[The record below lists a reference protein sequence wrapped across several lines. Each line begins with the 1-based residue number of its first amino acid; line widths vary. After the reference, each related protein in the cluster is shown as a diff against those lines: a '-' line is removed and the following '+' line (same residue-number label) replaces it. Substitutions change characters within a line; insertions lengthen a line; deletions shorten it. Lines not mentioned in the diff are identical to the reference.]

1 MIKRI
6 VAWAID
12 RSAAMNTLMVAI
24 ILAGVFSFG
33 VMRRESFPEFEL
45 EIILVSV
52 PYPGAAPAVTEEGI
66 CQKLESAIHPIAGI
80 KQLTSVAAEGVGY
93 AVVEIYPGEDAQKI
107 LNEIRGAVDRIP
119 SLPQLAENKDVRQI
133 TMRNPAIR
141 VGVLG
146 PQSVSGI
153 EAELELRNLTEEIRQ
168 ELLIQKPLS
177 KPGLQGMFDF
187 FTVNP
192 EQPVVTQAD
201 ILGAKPYQ
209 IDVEIREQDLRK
221 YNLSLK
227 QVAQIL
233 RQENIDIPGGTL
245 RSEVGDVSLQAK
257 NKGVTGEE
265 IAELPLL
272 RTNGEAVL
280 KVKDIANVYDGFA
293 DVDSIDDVNGHPAKV
308 ISVMRSPSEDI
319 LRIADAV
326 HHYVDE
332 RNQTMPPGYKL
343 EVWFD
348 QSVYVEERM
357 DLLMTNGLQGLLL
370 VFVVLALF
378 LELRLAFWVAMGI
391 PISVLGAGIVL
402 IYMGQTI
409 NMISMFAFLLALG
422 IVVDDAIVVGEN
434 IYRYQEKGLKP
445 LQAAIEG
452 TAEVFPAVSAS
463 VSTTIIAFA
472 PLLFIAG
479 IMGKFF
485 AVMPAAVIAMLA
497 ISLFECVLIL
507 PAHLGHAS
515 GRIESVIRWIFTP
528 VRPLLWLI
536 QKANQSASW
545 CLNKVIHQFYM
556 PSLRISLKFPL
567 IPISVATALLV
578 ITIVVVV
585 RGVIPFVFF
594 PKMDSFVLSAK
605 VVFPDGTPSSVP
617 DAATKELEAV
627 ALQLKKEVS
636 PEREL
641 YKVVHRAVGHA
652 TGLASDGVSSGEA
665 GSFIGVVDIELVDS
679 SERSYTSQE
688 LISKWRELAPKFPD
702 AESLVFTEGGG
713 PGGPGGK
720 SIEFKL
726 LAPTKKM
733 AELEAAAADCVAFLN
748 AKPGVADVE
757 DDIQIGKEEYRFKI
771 KEDAQVMGI
780 STAEL
785 ADAVR
790 GAFYGEEVM
799 RLQRGRHEVKLMVRY
814 PEQQRRRLLSLSDI
828 RVRGNDKAERPITEV
843 AEITKVREFAELNR
857 VNQLRSITI
866 TGDVDRT
873 QGVTPNQIF
882 QQDMNFVAVVR
893 TEYESLSSDRKEE
906 LGISAEPFD
915 VILDQLVDS
924 DSEVNT
930 PVFRALIMAPVI
942 EALNN
947 NLVELYDDLD
957 KLNVDFTEPEK
968 NRFEAVQADIDICIE
983 QLRDGTLLDEKGTIQ
998 EFIDF
1003 VPALNDLNSLKRLL
1017 YMERS
1022 FMNFFEST
1030 IKRKYPNVYIKFE
1043 GQAQQQK
1050 ESIDSMTTGF
1060 IVAMLVIFFVLTLQ
1074 FKSYLQPFLI
1084 MSIIPFGLI
1093 GAVWGHFFMGL
1104 EVTLFSLCGIVALMG
1119 VVINDSIVLIDYI
1132 NKHGK
1137 RDEDILTALV
1147 ESGRDRFR
1155 PVLLTSVTT
1164 VAGLL
1169 PLLLET
1175 SFQAQVLIPM
1185 ATSLCFGLILG
1196 TALILYLIPTFYVLY
1211 YKLTH
1216 VLSHKS
1222 HAVAMDVADLSIPP

>member
-12 RSAAMNTLMVAI
+12 RSAAMNTLMIAI
-24 ILAGVFSFG
+24 ILAGIFSFG

-45 EIILVSV
+45 EIILVTV

-80 KQLTSVAAEGVGY
+80 KKLTSVAAEGVGY

-119 SLPQLAENKDVRQI
+119 SLPQLAENKDVRQV

-146 PQSVSGI
+146 PKGSVSK
-153 EAELELRNLTEEIRQ
+153 EAEMELRNLTEEIRQ
-168 ELLIQKPLS
+168 ELLVQKPVRKS
-177 KPGLQGMFDF
+177 GIEGVFQF
-187 FTVNP
+187 FTTNP

-201 ILGAKPYQ
+201 IVGAKPFQ

-245 RSEVGDVSLQAK
+245 RSEVGDVSLQSK

-272 RTNGEAVL
+272 RTNGEVVL
-280 KVKDIANVYDGFA
+280 KVKDIATVYDGFA
-293 DVDSIDDVNGHPAKV
+293 DVDSIDDVNGHPANV

-319 LRIADAV
+319 LRITESV
-326 HHYVDE
+326 HQYVE
-332 RNQTMPPGYKL
+332 QRNETMPPGYKL

-348 QSVYVEERM
+348 QSLYVEERM

-370 VFVVLALF
+370 VFLVLALF
-378 LELRLAFWVAMGI
+378 LEFRLAFWVAMGI

-402 IYMGQTI
+402 IYLGQTI
-409 NMISMFAFLLALG
+409 NMISLFAFLLALG

-445 LQAAIEG
+445 LQAAVEG

-463 VSTTIIAFA
+463 VTTTIIAFA

-507 PAHLGHAS
+507 PSHLGHTS
-515 GRIESVIRWIFTP
+515 GRIEAFIRWIFIP
-528 VRPLLWLI
+528 IRPLLWLI
-536 QKANQSASW
+536 KKANQGATW
-545 CLNKVIHQFYM
+545 CLTTVIQRIYI
-556 PSLRISLKFPL
+556 PSLRGALRFPMIPLSL
-567 IPISVATALLV
+567 ATALLV
-578 ITIVVVV
+578 ITIVVVAK
-585 RGVIPFVFF
+585 GVIPFVFF

-605 VVFPDGTPSSVP
+605 IVFPDGTPASIP
-617 DAATKELEAV
+617 DRATKELEAV
-627 ALQLKKEVS
+627 ANQLKQKLS
-636 PEREL
+636 PDRDL
-641 YKVVHRAVGHA
+641 YKVVHRAVGHN
-652 TGLASDGVSSGEA
+652 TGLSSDGVSSGDS

-679 SERSYTSQE
+679 SERDFTSQQ
-688 LISKWRELAPKFPD
+688 LISMWRELSPDFPD
-702 AESLVFTEGGG
+702 AESLTFSEGGG

-720 SIEFKL
+720 AIEFKL
-726 LAPTKKM
+726 LAPMKKM
-733 AELEAAAADCVAFLN
+733 KELEAAAADCVAFL
-748 AKPGVADVE
+748 ASKPGVADIQ
-757 DDIQIGKEEYRFKI
+757 DDIQLGKEEYRFKV

-780 STAEL
+780 STADL

-814 PEQQRRRLLSLSDI
+814 PEEQRRRLLSLSNV
-828 RVRGNDKAERPITEV
+828 RVRGADKAERPITEV

-866 TGDVDRT
+866 AGDVDVT
-873 QGVTPNQIF
+873 QGVTSNMIYYA
-882 QQDMNFVAVVR
+882 NI
-893 TEYESLSSDRKEE
+893 
-906 LGISAEPFD
+906 G
-915 VILDQLVDS
+915 
-924 DSEVNT
+924 
-930 PVFRALIMAPVI
+930 
-942 EALNN
+942 
-947 NLVELYDDLD
+947 
-957 KLNVDFTEPEK
+957 
-968 NRFEAVQADIDICIE
+968 
-983 QLRDGTLLDEKGTIQ
+983 DGK
-998 EFIDF
+998 
-1003 VPALNDLNSLKRLL
+1003 K
-1017 YMERS
+1017 S
-1022 FMNFFEST
+1022 FMEYFQT
-1030 IKRKYPNVYIKFE
+1030 DIKEKYPDVYIKFE

-1050 ESIDSMTTGF
+1050 ESIDSMITGF

-1137 RDEDILTALV
+1137 RDEDILETLV

-1169 PLLLET
+1169 PLLVET

-1196 TALILYLIPTFYVLY
+1196 TILILYLVPTFYLLY
-1211 YKLTH
+1211 HKLTH
-1216 VLSHKS
+1216 LLPARYEQVDIANIEL
-1222 HAVAMDVADLSIPP
+1222 PPS

>member
-12 RSAAMNTLMVAI
+12 RSAAMNTLMLAI
-24 ILAGVFSFG
+24 ILAGLFSFG

-52 PYPGAAPAVTEEGI
+52 PYPGAAPAVTEESI

-93 AVVEIYPGEDAQKI
+93 AIVEIYPGEDAQKI

-168 ELLIQKPLS
+168 ELLVQKPLAKS
-177 KPGLQGMFDF
+177 GLQGLFDF

-233 RQENIDIPGGTL
+233 RQENIDIPGGIL

-272 RTNGEAVL
+272 RTNGEVVL

-293 DVDSIDDVNGHPAKV
+293 DVDSIDDVNGHPANV

-326 HHYVDE
+326 HQYVEE

-370 VFVVLALF
+370 VFFVLALF

-507 PAHLGHAS
+507 PAHLGHES
-515 GRIESVIRWIFTP
+515 GRIESVIRWILTP
-528 VRPLLWLI
+528 FRPLLWLI
-536 QKANQSASW
+536 QKANQGASW
-545 CLNKVIHQFYM
+545 CLHKVIHQLYM

-578 ITIVVVV
+578 ITLVVVA

-679 SERSYTSQE
+679 SERRYTSQE
-688 LISKWRELAPKFPD
+688 LISKWRELAPEFPD

-780 STAEL
+780 STAQL

-814 PEQQRRRLLSLSDI
+814 PEEQRRRLLSLSDV
-828 RVRGNDKAERPITEV
+828 RVRGNDKAERPISEV

-873 QGVTPNQIF
+873 QGVTSNMI
-882 QQDMNFVAVVR
+882 
-893 TEYESLSSDRKEE
+893 YH
-906 LGISAEPFD
+906 
-915 VILDQLVDS
+915 
-924 DSEVNT
+924 
-930 PVFRALIMAPVI
+930 
-942 EALNN
+942 
-947 NLVELYDDLD
+947 
-957 KLNVDFTEPEK
+957 
-968 NRFEAVQADIDICIE
+968 ADIG
-983 QLRDGTLLDEKGTIQ
+983 DGK
-998 EFIDF
+998 
-1003 VPALNDLNSLKRLL
+1003 K
-1017 YMERS
+1017 S
-1022 FMNFFEST
+1022 FMDYYNQD
-1030 IKRKYPNVYIKFE
+1030 IKEKYPNVYIKFE

-1050 ESIDSMTTGF
+1050 ESIDSMITGF

-1137 RDEDILTALV
+1137 RDEDILTTLV

-1155 PVLLTSVTT
+1155 PVLLTSITT

-1196 TALILYLIPTFYVLY
+1196 TVLILYLVPTFYVLY
-1211 YKLTH
+1211 YKLTKMF
-1216 VLSHKS
+1216 SDKS
-1222 HAVAMDVADLSIPP
+1222 YALDTDVADLSIPP

>member
-12 RSAAMNTLMVAI
+12 RSAAMNTLMIAI
-24 ILAGVFSFG
+24 ILSGIFSFG

-45 EIILVSV
+45 EIILVTV

-80 KQLTSVAAEGVGY
+80 KKLTSVAAEGVGY

-119 SLPQLAENKDVRQI
+119 SFPQLAENKDIRQI

-146 PQSVSGI
+146 PKGATGK
-153 EAELELRNLTEEIRQ
+153 EAEMELRNLTEEIRQ
-168 ELLIQKPLS
+168 ELLVQKPLS
-177 KPGLQGMFDF
+177 KSGLAGLFQF

-201 ILGAKPYQ
+201 IIGAKPYQ

-245 RSEVGDVSLQAK
+245 RSEVGDVSLQSK

-272 RTNGEAVL
+272 RTNGEVVL
-280 KVKDIANVYDGFA
+280 KVKDIATVYDGFA
-293 DVDSIDDVNGHPAKV
+293 DVDSIDDVNGHPANV

-319 LRIADAV
+319 LRITEAV
-326 HHYVDE
+326 HHYVE
-332 RNQTMPPGYKL
+332 QRNQTMPQGYKL

-348 QSVYVEERM
+348 QSLYVEERM
-357 DLLMTNGLQGLLL
+357 DLLVDNGLQGLLL
-370 VFVVLALF
+370 VFIVLALF
-378 LELRLAFWVAMGI
+378 LEFRLAFWVAMGI
-391 PISVLGAGIVL
+391 PISVLGAGVVL
-402 IYMGQTI
+402 IYLGQTI
-409 NMISMFAFLLALG
+409 NMISLFAFLLALG

-434 IYRYQEKGLKP
+434 IYRYQEKGLRP
-445 LQAAIEG
+445 LQAAVQG

-463 VSTTIIAFA
+463 VSTTIIAFT

-507 PAHLGHAS
+507 PAHLGHES
-515 GRIESVIRWIFTP
+515 GRVEALLRWIFGP
-528 VRPLLWLI
+528 IRPLLWCI
-536 QKANQSASW
+536 KKANQAGSW
-545 CLNKVIHQFYM
+545 CLGKIINTVYV
-556 PSLRISLKFPL
+556 PSLRVSLRFPL
-567 IPISVATALLV
+567 LPISIATALLV
-578 ITIVVVV
+578 ITVAVVAK
-585 RGVIPFVFF
+585 GVIPFVFF
-594 PKMDSFVLSAK
+594 PKMDSFILSAQ

-627 ALQLKKEVS
+627 ALQLKEELS
-636 PEREL
+636 PDRDL
-641 YKVVHRAVGHA
+641 YKVVHRAVGHT
-652 TGLASDGVSSGEA
+652 TGLSSDGVSSGDSGA
-665 GSFIGVVDIELVDS
+665 FIGVVDIELVDS
-679 SERSYTSQE
+679 SQRDYTSQE
-688 LISKWRELAPKFPD
+688 LISRWRELAPKFPD
-702 AESLVFTEGGG
+702 AESLVFSEGGG

-720 SIEFKL
+720 AIEFKL
-726 LAPTKKM
+726 LAPMKNMK
-733 AELEAAAADCVAFLN
+733 ELEAAAADCISFLKS
-748 AKPGVADVE
+748 KPGVEDVQ
-757 DDIQIGKEEYRFKI
+757 DDVQLGKEEYQFRV

-780 STAEL
+780 TTADL

-814 PEQQRRRLLSLSDI
+814 PEEQRRRLLSLSDI
-828 RVRGNDKAERPITEV
+828 RVRGNDNAERPITEV

-866 TGDVDRT
+866 TGDVDAT
-873 QGVTPNQIF
+873 QGVTSNMIYYA
-882 QQDMNFVAVVR
+882 DLGDGKKSFVDYFR
-893 TEYESLSSDRKEE
+893 TDIEE
-906 LGISAEPFD
+906 
-915 VILDQLVDS
+915 
-924 DSEVNT
+924 
-930 PVFRALIMAPVI
+930 
-942 EALNN
+942 
-947 NLVELYDDLD
+947 
-957 KLNVDFTEPEK
+957 
-968 NRFEAVQADIDICIE
+968 
-983 QLRDGTLLDEKGTIQ
+983 
-998 EFIDF
+998 
-1003 VPALNDLNSLKRLL
+1003 
-1017 YMERS
+1017 
-1022 FMNFFEST
+1022 
-1030 IKRKYPNVYIKFE
+1030 KYPNVYIKFE

-1050 ESIDSMTTGF
+1050 ESVDSMITGF
-1060 IVAMLVIFFVLTLQ
+1060 IVATLVIFFVLTLQ

-1084 MSIIPFGLI
+1084 MSIIPVGLI

-1132 NKHGK
+1132 NKHDK
-1137 RDEDILTALV
+1137 RDEDIMATLI

-1185 ATSLCFGLILG
+1185 ATSLCYGLILG
-1196 TALILYLIPTFYVLY
+1196 TALILYLIPTFYVIY
-1211 YKLTH
+1211 HKLTH
-1216 VLSHKS
+1216 VLPP
-1222 HAVAMDVADLSIPP
+1222 ADEEELAKQSDSAELQSE

>member
-12 RSAAMNTLMVAI
+12 RSAAMNTLMIAM
-24 ILAGVFSFG
+24 ILAGIFSFG

-45 EIILVSV
+45 EIIMVRV

-80 KQLTSVAAEGVGY
+80 KQLTSVAAEGAGY
-93 AVVEIYPGEDAQKI
+93 AIVEIYPGEDAQKI

-146 PQSVSGI
+146 PQGAFVK
-153 EAELELRNLTEEIRQ
+153 EAELELRNLTEDIRQ
-168 ELLIQKPLS
+168 ELLVQKPLPKS
-177 KPGLQGMFDF
+177 GLEGLFEY

-227 QVAQIL
+227 QVAEIL

-265 IAELPLL
+265 ISELPIL
-272 RTNGEAVL
+272 RTNGEVVL
-280 KVKDIANVYDGFA
+280 KVKDIATVYDGFA
-293 DVDSIDDVNGHPAKV
+293 DVDSIDDVNGHPANV

-319 LRIADAV
+319 LRIADTV
-326 HHYVDE
+326 HHYVDQ

-378 LELRLAFWVAMGI
+378 LEFRLAFWVAMGI

-402 IYMGQTI
+402 IYLGQTI

-497 ISLFECVLIL
+497 ISLFECILIL
-507 PAHLGHAS
+507 PAHLGHTTGKMEAFI
-515 GRIESVIRWIFTP
+515 GWLLTP
-528 VRPLLWLI
+528 LRPLLWLVK
-536 QKANQSASW
+536 KANQGATA
-545 CLNKVIHQFYM
+545 CLRNVIDKVYV
-556 PSLRISLKFPL
+556 PSLRVAIKFPL
-567 IPISVATALLV
+567 IPLSAATAILV
-578 ITIVVVV
+578 ITLVVVV
-585 RGVIPFVFF
+585 KGVIPFVFF

-605 VVFPDGTPSSVP
+605 VIFPDGTPSSVP
-617 DAATKELEAV
+617 AAATKELEAV
-627 ALQLKKEVS
+627 AAQMKQELSPDKE
-636 PEREL
+636 L
-641 YKVVHRAVGHA
+641 FKVVHRAVGHA
-652 TGLASDGVSSGEA
+652 TGLASDGVSSGES

-679 SERSYTSQE
+679 SEREYTSQE
-688 LISKWRELAPKFPD
+688 LISHWREMAPVFPD
-702 AESLVFTEGGG
+702 AESLVFSEGGG

-726 LAPTKKM
+726 LAPMKKM
-733 AELEAAAADCVAFLN
+733 AELEAAANECVEFLSS
-748 AKPGVADVE
+748 KPGVADVQ
-757 DDIQIGKEEYRFKI
+757 DDVQLGKEEYRFKV
-771 KEDAQVMGI
+771 KDDAQVMGI
-780 STAEL
+780 STADL

-814 PEQQRRRLLSLSDI
+814 PEDERRRLLSLSNI

-866 TGDVDRT
+866 TGDIDRT
-873 QGVTPNQIF
+873 KGVTSNQIY
-882 QQDMNFVAVVR
+882 QQDMFPVPLVR
-893 TEYESLSSDRKEE
+893 SAYESLSIEEKQE
-906 LGISAEPFD
+906 LGLHEDSFDLALDNLLATDTNGDSSAFRT
-915 VILDQLVDS
+915 LVL
-924 DSEVNT
+924 T
-930 PVFRALIMAPVI
+930 PVFESIYYALTVEERLEMENAGISEEDFMNYIVGLAFELSTEQDPVAVKLAETAPFMTGA
-942 EALNN
+942 ALSQ
-947 NLVELYDDLD
+947 ELY
-957 KLNVDFTEPEK
+957 LN
-968 NRFEAVQADIDICIE
+968 
-983 QLRDGTLLDEKGTIQ
+983 
-998 EFIDF
+998 
-1003 VPALNDLNSLKRLL
+1003 
-1017 YMERS
+1017 RS

-1050 ESIDSMTTGF
+1050 ESIASMVTGF

-1132 NKHGK
+1132 NKHSK
-1137 RDEDILTALV
+1137 RDEDVMQALV

-1155 PVLLTSVTT
+1155 PVLLTSITT

-1196 TALILYLIPTFYVLY
+1196 TVLILYLIPTFYVLY
-1211 YKLTH
+1211 YKLVKTLQQDQTH
-1216 VLSHKS
+1216 ATES
-1222 HAVAMDVADLSIPP
+1222 A